1 MKKAFLLFV
10 LLISAATMGWGQA
23 NIAVGTPYTQNFNGI
38 GNTTTAT
45 LPIGWKIE
53 NVTGARTVTTA
64 YSSVANTTTA
74 YALTWNT
81 AMSSTASN
89 GRWNF
94 GGSSDAD
101 RAVGGISSG
110 SASQSV
116 NMFVQLTNNGSSSIS
131 NFTISYDAERYRNGT
146 NGAGF
151 SIRFYYS
158 TTGETSSYTE
168 LTDYVLSFTGGNA
181 NNNGST
187 TNPMETKS
195 VSSKTLNQSLAVGSS
210 IYLVWSYSVTSGTTT
225 SNAQA
230 LGIDNIS
237 ITANGSGSGPD
248 NPASFNA
255 SPFSTS
261 QIDLTFSTNTN
272 TNNVVIVY
280 NSDGNFSTPSG
291 PPPSVGTS
299 FAGGTLLYNGT
310 TSPVNH
316 TGLSNGQ
323 KVYYKAWSYD
333 GSNYST
339 GLTADATTYTPT
351 INLSTATLTGFT
363 YPFGSGPSAEK
374 TFIVDGSY
382 LSSDISISA
391 TTNYEISTGSGVG
404 FVATNPIT
412 LTQSG
417 GTVSSTT
424 IYTRLKQDLPIGT
437 YNSEVINITSSGAA
451 SKTVTCSGS
460 VTCSAGSL
468 PYVEDFNYS
477 VGVLL
482 TNNCWSAHSGSGGIA
497 VTSAS
502 ISYPGYLSSNVGNEI
517 SLNSTTEDDNR
528 TISPQISGTIYASFL
543 VNVSATNST
552 GDYFFHL
559 GQTSIGSTFRGRIYA
574 KIDASNHLAF
584 GIAQSGTAEYTSF
597 SYSLGTTYLI
607 VLKYEIISGSG
618 NDKASIYINPPLN
631 AAIPSLGWITN
642 TDASGT
648 DLSEVGTVA
657 LRQGGT
663 VAALLDGIRIST
675 TWSDI
680 VGLIPTFT
688 GTGDWSETAR
698 WNTGSLPGSSSTVII
713 DGIATVSSAVT
724 IKDVTIDNPYSLIIS
739 KDGSLSVTGTLTN
752 NGSNSGLV
760 IKSDATGT
768 GSLITSSS
776 PLATVER
783 YLTNYTTTTDHKYH
797 MISSPVTLQAIRPMF
812 VANAPSLYDDFYKY
826 DETATSNPWI
836 NTKDGDGNWNTAF
849 ESEFVVGR
857 GYLVSYKDIPV
868 SPRSFSGTLNSY
880 SSGSPL
886 VITCTYTEAGGK
898 GWNLI
903 GNPFSSALDWNLVT
917 PSLGSGMDNALY
929 YYDASTENYLYYID
943 INGGIGTG
951 SRYIPAMQGFMVHAK
966 SSGTHTVT
974 LNDGMRA
981 HSSQN
986 FYKSAESLPG
996 SLSLTVSSGGYEDAA
1011 FVYFHEGATTAFDG
1025 SYDAYKLS
1033 SYNTEVP
1040 AIYTISSDNKNVA
1053 INGLPELTEDLQI
1066 PVWFK
1071 AGTVGT
1077 YTLNAD
1083 VTNMPATVF
1092 LKDLETGTDQN
1103 LRVNPEYTFTA
1114 GDLEASGRFLLH
1126 FSALGVDNGGNAD
1139 NLNIYTS
1146 GNGIFITSGGNV
1158 PVSGDIFVYNL
1169 LGQQILHQRMAEGSL
1184 SKIAVNGPSG
1194 YYLVKVVT
1202 GQKSFTGKVF
1212 IR

>member
-1 MKKAFLLFV
+1 MKKTILLFV
-10 LLISAATMGWGQA
+10 LFLILSHWGWGQV
-23 NIAVGTPYTQNFNGI
+23 NIEVGTTYTQSFNGI
-38 GNTTTAT
+38 GNTATAT
-45 LPIGWKIE
+45 LPTGWKIE
-53 NVTGARTVTTA
+53 NVSGVRTVTTA
-64 YSSVANTTTA
+64 YASVANTATT
-74 YALTWNT
+74 YALIWNA
-81 AMSSTASN
+81 AMSSSASN

-94 GGSSDAD
+94 GGSSDGD
-101 RAVGGISSG
+101 RAVGGISSS
-110 SASQSV
+110 SASKSV
-116 NMFVQLTNNGSSSIS
+116 NMYLQLTNNGSSSIS

-146 NGAGF
+146 NSAGF

-158 TTGETSSYTE
+158 TTGSANSYTE
-168 LTDYVLSFTGGNA
+168 LTDYVLSFGVNPD
-181 NNNGST
+181 NNGST
-187 TNPMETKS
+187 TNPMETIS

-225 SNAQA
+225 SYAQA

-261 QIDLTFSTNTN
+261 QIDLTFSPNN
-272 TNNVVIVY
+272 NNNNVVIVY
-280 NSDGNFSTPSG
+280 NSNGTFSTPSG
-291 PPPSVGTS
+291 SPPSNGSS

-310 TSPVNH
+310 TSPINH

-339 GLTADATTYTPT
+339 GLPANATTYTPT

-363 YPFGSGPSAEK
+363 YPFGSGPSVEK

-382 LSSDISISA
+382 LTSDISISA
-391 TTNYEISTGSGVG
+391 TTNYEISTGSGDS
-404 FVATNPIT
+404 FVPTNTIT

-424 IYTRLKQDLPIGT
+424 IYTRLKQGLPIGT
-437 YNSEVINITSSGAA
+437 YNSEVINITSSGAV

-460 VTCSAGSL
+460 VACSAGSL

-477 VGVLL
+477 VGALL

-497 VTSAS
+497 VASAS

-517 SLNSTTEDDNR
+517 SLNSTSEDDNR
-528 TISPQISGTIYASFL
+528 TISPQTSGTIYASFL
-543 VNVSATNST
+543 VNVSATNTT

-559 GQTSIGSTFRGRIYA
+559 GQTTIGSAFRGRIYA
-574 KIDASNHLAF
+574 KIDASNNLAF
-584 GIAQSGTAEYTSF
+584 GIAQSGTATYTSLI
-597 SYSLGTTYLI
+597 YSLNTTYLI
-607 VLKYEIISGSG
+607 VLKYEIINGPN
-618 NDKASIYINPPLN
+618 NDKASICVDPPLN
-631 AAIPSLGWITN
+631 AAIPSSGWITN
-642 TDASGT
+642 ADASGT

-663 VAALLDGIRIST
+663 VGALLDGIRIST

-698 WNTGSLPGSSSTVII
+698 WNTGSLPGSSSTVMI
-713 DGIATVSSAVT
+713 DGIATVSTAVT
-724 IKDVTIDNPYSLIIS
+724 IKDVTIDDPYSLIIS

-760 IKSDATGT
+760 IKSDASGT

-776 PLATVER
+776 PLATAER
-783 YLTNYTTTTDHKYH
+783 YLTNYGSIDDKKYH
-797 MISSPVTLQAIRPMF
+797 MISSPVTAQAIQPVF
-812 VANAPSLYDDFYKY
+812 VAAPPSSYDDFYKY

-836 NTKDGDGNWNTAF
+836 NTKDGDGNWNSTF
-849 ESEFVVGR
+849 ESGFVVGR

-868 SPRSFSGTLNSY
+868 SPRSFNGILNSY
-880 SSGSPL
+880 PSGSPL
-886 VITCTYTEAGGK
+886 VITCTYTGNAGK

-903 GNPFSSALDWNLVT
+903 GNPFSSALDWDQVIR
-917 PSLGSGMDNALY
+917 GDGMDNALY
-929 YYDASTENYLYYID
+929 YYDAATQNYLYYID

-966 SSGTHTVT
+966 STGTHTVT
-974 LNDGMRA
+974 LNNDMRV
-981 HSSQN
+981 HNSQN
-986 FYKSAESLPG
+986 FYKSGESLPG
-996 SLSLTVSSGGYEDAA
+996 SLSLTVSSGDFEDAA

-1033 SYNTEVP
+1033 SYNEQVP
-1040 AIYTISSDNKNVA
+1040 TIYTISSDNQNVA

-1077 YTLNAD
+1077 FTLTAD
-1083 VTNMPATVF
+1083 VANMPATVF
-1092 LKDLETGTDQN
+1092 LKDLKTGTDQN

-1139 NLNIYTS
+1139 GLNIYTS
-1146 GNGIFITSGGNV
+1146 GNGIFITSGGNLPV
-1158 PVSGDIFVYNL
+1158 PGDIFVYNL
-1169 LGQQILHQRMAEGSL
+1169 MGQQILHQKMAEGSL
-1184 SKIAVNGPSG
+1184 SKITINGPSG

-1202 GQKSFTGKVF
+1202 GQKTFTGKVF